1 MSTSSASSTV
11 LSIVVASNGAPGS
24 VEACLET
31 LERQVDGAEVLV
43 CELEASPESVR
54 SRFSFARFLEPKRAL
69 VPELWS
75 DGIAAAHGDAVA
87 LTISPMR
94 LAPDWVAT
102 LGRLLAEA
110 DAVGGAI
117 DPAEGLRVRDWA
129 EYFSRYT
136 PDMRPFEPHAS
147 PDLPGDNAAYRR
159 DALRSASASFRDGFW
174 EPEVHR
180 AMLEQSKLL
189 WHSPELVAFQGR
201 SAGFRAFSRQR
212 YLHGRGHGLKR
223 GARFGAMR
231 NLAGVVGAP
240 LVPPLLTIRVLRQ
253 VFGKQR
259 YRTRVL
265 LALPLIFVF
274 DIAWAAGEAVGHVRV
289 LRGR

>member
-1 MSTSSASSTV
+1 M
-11 LSIVVASNGAPGS
+11 
-24 VEACLET
+24 EACLET
-31 LERQVDGAEVLV
+31 LERQVDGAEVIV
-43 CELEASPESVR
+43 CELEASPEFVR
-54 SRFSFARFLEPKRAL
+54 SRFPFARFLEPKRAL
-69 VPELWS
+69 VPELWT
-75 DGIAAAHGDAVA
+75 DGIEASRGDAVA

-94 LAPDWVAT
+94 LAPDWVTT
-102 LGRLLAEA
+102 LGRVLADA

-117 DPAEGLRVRDWA
+117 DPGEGLRVRDWA

-136 PDMRPFEPHAS
+136 PDMRPFEAHAS

-159 DALRSASASFRDGFW
+159 DALQGVRETFRDGFW

-180 AMLEQSKLL
+180 AMLEQSKRL
-189 WHSPELVAFQGR
+189 WHSPELVAFQAR
-201 SAGFRAFSRQR
+201 SAGIRAFCRQR
-212 YLHGRGHGLKR
+212 YHHGQGHGLKR

-259 YRTRVL
+259 YRARVV
-265 LALPLIFVF
+265 LALPLIFTF
-274 DIAWAAGEAVGHVRV
+274 DIAWAAGEAVGHVHV